1 MVARFGNDFIC
12 TESKSNAVLKL
23 TKPKIKDIQKLKVY
37 LKKLDNGRNKDK

>member
-1 MVARFGNDFIC
+1 MVARFGNDNLC
-12 TESKSNAVLKL
+12 AESNSITTLKL

>member
-1 MVARFGNDFIC
+1 MVTRLGNDFIC